1 MNVQETLEVGTKL
14 FRDVLKRVEIRT
26 AQVKIP
32 SAWKLERF
40 DNEESENYNNDVQ
53 AHDFQ
58 FCVVIEFWV
67 RGEFEAKT

>member
-40 DNEESENYNNDVQ
+40 DNEESENYQ
-53 AHDFQ
+53 
-58 FCVVIEFWV
+58 
-67 RGEFEAKT
+67 